1 MQAQINHSMAYI
13 LQGHLLPRPVGGSR
27 HMHVPHSTGNGS
39 SNGSAAHAWQPPYK
53 RSEPQ
58 EPSAELMDRIRE
70 AGVDS
75 WQDTGLQ
82 YLSDDA
88 RVRRSTCG
96 SRPCSSSHGSPET
109 SC

>member
-1 MQAQINHSMAYI
+1 
-13 LQGHLLPRPVGGSR
+13 
-27 HMHVPHSTGNGS
+27 MHVPHSTGNGS
-39 SNGSAAHAWQPPYK
+39 SNGSTAHAWQPPYK

-58 EPSAELMDRIRE
+58 EPSAELMERIRE

-88 RVRRSTCG
+88 RVRLSAHGSHTCPSNYPSSG
-96 SRPCSSSHGSPET
+96 TGPGRLIISLDSPAGPCSRLWLA
-109 SC
+109 